1 MRLTQSFHNH
11 GSLSQAKR
19 MSYCM
24 LIPFMIVL
32 IVGCSKK
39 SSTKPTE
46 LSACNCDLA
55 VCAGSGTTPTFYWTP
70 ACKLAF
76 LIVEKNGGDMW
87 GVMSDSNS
95 IAPGVV
101 YGVVPAGV
109 TEIVEPQALLVGIT
123 YRVAVRLRIGPG
135 DDIKDFSSAYVRT
148 FTP

>member
-1 MRLTQSFHNH
+1 MRLIQSFPNH

-19 MSYCM
+19 MPYCV
-24 LIPFMIVL
+24 LIPIVIVL

-55 VCAGSGTTPTFYWTP
+55 VSVGSGTTPTFSWKP

-109 TEIVEPQALLVGIT
+109 TEIVEPETLLVGTT
-123 YRVAVRLRIGPG
+123 YNVAVRWRIGPG
-135 DDIKDFSSAYVRT
+135 DDITDFSSAYVQT

>member
-1 MRLTQSFHNH
+1 
-11 GSLSQAKR
+11 
-19 MSYCM
+19 M
-24 LIPFMIVL
+24 LIPFVIVL

-55 VCAGSGTTPTFYWTP
+55 VSVDSGTTPTFSWTP

-87 GVMSDSNS
+87 GIISDSNS

-109 TEIVEPQALLVGIT
+109 TEIVEPEPLLVDTT
-123 YRVAVRLRIGPG
+123 YRVAVRWRIGPG
-135 DDIKDFSSAYVRT
+135 DDFEDFSSAYVQT

>member
-1 MRLTQSFHNH
+1 MRLIQSFPN
-11 GSLSQAKR
+11 LDTISQAKR
-19 MSYCM
+19 VPYWM
-24 LIPFMIVL
+24 LIPIVIVL

-46 LSACNCDLA
+46 LVACNCDLA
-55 VCAGSGTTPTFYWTP
+55 VSVGSGTTPTFSWTP

-87 GVMSDSNS
+87 GIMSDSNS

-101 YGVVPAGV
+101 YGAAPAGV
-109 TEIVEPQALLVGIT
+109 TEFADPESLLVGT
-123 YRVAVRLRIGPG
+123 SYRVAVRWRIGPG
-135 DDIKDFSSAYVRT
+135 DDFEDFSSAYVQT